1 MAQETQQACIRFPV
15 KLLEKVDQQAEIEHR
30 DRSNM
35 IVHIVSLHFE
45 MLEAQ
50 KKDKP
55 DKSGWVKVEEG
66 WVN

>member
-15 KLLEKVDQQAEIEHR
+15 KLLEKVDHQAVVEHR

-35 IVHIVSLHFE
+35 IVHIVSSYFE
-45 MLEAQ
+45 AIEAQ

-55 DKSGWVKVEEG
+55 DKGWVKVEEG
-66 WVN
+66 WVD